1 MTPYAPLRV
10 IRPRFKLLSRGQ
22 RAVMSNI
29 DERTVAGF
37 GEEWARFDQT
47 DVPAEELERLFDAY
61 FSVFPWFQ
69 LPEKAV
75 GFDLGCGSGR
85 WARLAA
91 PRVGTLHCIDASE
104 AALGVARRSL
114 ASLPNVQFH
123 HASVG
128 DLPFTAGTMDFGYS
142 LGVLHHVP
150 DTGAAIAQC
159 VHLLRPGAPFL
170 LYLYYRFDNRP
181 VWFRRLWEL
190 SDLGRRAIARL
201 PLDRRHLV
209 TDVIAATI
217 YWPLAMSAL
226 CLEHLGFNTST
237 LPLSAYRDKS
247 FYTMRTDALDR
258 FGTQL
263 EQRFTR
269 DEIETMM
276 KKAGLTNIRFRDGV
290 PFWCAVGTRV

>member
-1 MTPYAPLRV
+1 
-10 IRPRFKLLSRGQ
+10 
-22 RAVMSNI
+22 MSNI

-37 GEEWARFDQT
+37 GEEWARFDQS
-47 DVPAEELERLFDAY
+47 DVPAEELARLFDAY
-61 FSVFPWFQ
+61 FSEFPWGQ
-69 LPEKAV
+69 LPKDAV

-114 ASLPNVQFH
+114 AALPNVHFH
-123 HASVG
+123 QASVG
-128 DLPFTAGTMDFGYS
+128 DLPFAPGSMDFGYS

-150 DTGAAIAQC
+150 DTAAAIAQC
-159 VHLLRPGAPFL
+159 VRLLRPGAPFL
-170 LYLYYRFDNRP
+170 VYLYYRFDNRP
-181 VWFRRLWEL
+181 AWFRRLWEL

-201 PLDRRHLV
+201 PLDHRHLV
-209 TDVIAATI
+209 TDVIAATV
-217 YWPLAMSAL
+217 YWPLARSAL
-226 CLEHLGFNTST
+226 RLEQLGVDTST
-237 LPLSAYRDKS
+237 LPLSAYRDTS

-276 KKAGLTNIRFRDGV
+276 KNAGLTNIRFRDGV
-290 PFWCAVGTRV
+290 PFWCAVGTRA

>member
-1 MTPYAPLRV
+1 
-10 IRPRFKLLSRGQ
+10 
-22 RAVMSNI
+22 MSNE
-29 DERTVAGF
+29 DARTVAGF
-37 GEEWARFDQT
+37 GEEWARFDQS
-47 DVPAEELERLFDAY
+47 DVPAEELARLFDAY
-61 FSVFPWFQ
+61 FSEFPWGQ
-69 LPEKAV
+69 LPKDAV

-114 ASLPNVQFH
+114 ASLPNVHFH
-123 HASVG
+123 QASVG
-128 DLPFTAGTMDFGYS
+128 DLPFEPRSMDFGYS

-150 DTGAAIAQC
+150 DTAAAIAQC
-159 VHLLRPGAPFL
+159 VRLLRPGAPFL
-170 LYLYYRFDNRP
+170 VYLYYRFDNRP
-181 VWFRRLWEL
+181 AWFRRLWEL

-209 TDVIAATI
+209 TDVIAASV
-217 YWPLAMSAL
+217 YLPLARSAL
-226 CLEHLGFNTST
+226 RLEQLGVDVST

-276 KKAGLTNIRFRDGV
+276 KNAGLTNIRFRDGV
-290 PFWCAVGTRV
+290 PFWCAVGTRA